1 MIERKSDYKRYL
13 KMDAFSCNVNIKKS
27 FNNELFRYQKLMRK
41 LEYYSNCKK
50 DIISKILIIFMRI
63 RYKRKS
69 IKYGFSIPINTFGP
83 GLNIMHRGTI
93 VVNGNARIGENCK
106 INADVNIGTQMG
118 TRTETPTI
126 GNNCYIGPGA
136 KIFGKIKIGD
146 NVAIGANAFV
156 NKDFPDGVTI
166 AGVPAKIVS
175 NKGTWEA
182 YKRFRQNEN
191 VN

>member
-1 MIERKSDYKRYL
+1 MIESKSDYKRYL

-106 INADVNIGTQMG
+106 ISADVNIGTQMG

-126 GNNCYIGPGA
+126 RNNCYIGPGA

-146 NVAIGANAFV
+146 NVAIGANAVV

>member
-1 MIERKSDYKRYL
+1 MIESKSDYKRYL

-63 RYKRKS
+63 KYKRKS

-106 INADVNIGTQMG
+106 INADVNIGTQME

-146 NVAIGANAFV
+146 NVAIGANAVV

>member
-1 MIERKSDYKRYL
+1 MIESKSDYKRYL

-146 NVAIGANAFV
+146 NVAIGANVVV

>member
-1 MIERKSDYKRYL
+1 MIESKSDYKRYL

-50 DIISKILIIFMRI
+50 DIISKILIIFMRK
-63 RYKRKS
+63 RNKRKS

-136 KIFGKIKIGD
+136 KIFGKIIIGD
-146 NVAIGANAFV
+146 NVAIGANAVV

>member
-1 MIERKSDYKRYL
+1 MIKSKADYKKYL
-13 KMDAFSCNVNIKKS
+13 QMDAFSCNVNIKRS

-50 DIISKILIIFMRI
+50 DILSKGLILIMRI

-106 INADVNIGTQMG
+106 INVDVNIGTQMG
-118 TRTETPTI
+118 TREETLTI

-136 KIFGKIKIGD
+136 KIFGKIKIGN
-146 NVAIGANAFV
+146 NVAIGANAVV

-182 YKRFRQNEN
+182 YKRFREN
-191 VN
+191 KV

>member
-1 MIERKSDYKRYL
+1 MIESKSDYKRYL

-93 VVNGNARIGENCK
+93 VVNGNARIEENCK

-146 NVAIGANAFV
+146 NVAIGANAVV